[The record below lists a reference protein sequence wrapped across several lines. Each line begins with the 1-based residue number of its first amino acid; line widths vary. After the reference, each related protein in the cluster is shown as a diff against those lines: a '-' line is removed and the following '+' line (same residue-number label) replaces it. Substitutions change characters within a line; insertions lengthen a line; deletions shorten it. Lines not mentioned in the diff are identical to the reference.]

1 VSGWRQARRQA
12 PPNPAGA
19 HFLRDREL
27 INALVRR
34 SGASA
39 GKLAFD
45 LGAGHGAIAEALA
58 AAGARVI
65 AVERDP
71 RLAGRLRHRFDG
83 QAAIRVVE
91 ADLRC
96 VPLPRRDF
104 LVVANPPFAV
114 TTVLCRR
121 LLGEP
126 AVPLA
131 GAELIL
137 QWGAAR
143 WLASPR
149 PRDAETAWWAC
160 RYEITLTRRVRA
172 SSFLPPPSTDAAQ
185 VSVRRRPGAWSPAAH
200 RALRRLLRAAYDRRD
215 EPLGRALRGLERGGR
230 AASGFSPRDLV
241 VEAGVSPRTPG
252 ALVTAEEWSAIGRQ
266 LAHDRHAKPDTPACP

>member
-1 VSGWRQARRQA
+1 VPGRRQARRQA

-45 LGAGHGAIAEALA
+45 LGAGYGAIAGALA

-83 QAAIRVVE
+83 QAAISVVE

-104 LVVANPPFAV
+104 LVVASPPFAV

-137 QWGAAR
+137 AWGAAR

-149 PRDAETAWWAC
+149 PRDAESAWWAC
-160 RYEITLTRRVRA
+160 RYEISMTRRVRA

-185 VSVRRRPGAWSPAAH
+185 VSVRRRPGAWSRRAIGHCAGCCAPPTTAVTSRSAGRCRDWSAA
-200 RALRRLLRAAYDRRD
+200 A
-215 EPLGRALRGLERGGR
+215 GRYPVSRPGT
-230 AASGFSPRDLV
+230 SSPR
-241 VEAGVSPRTPG
+241 PG
-252 ALVTAEEWSAIGRQ
+252 SARER
-266 LAHDRHAKPDTPACP
+266 LAPW